1 MDIGKILSD
10 GQSTDIFPG
19 YIFDID
25 KFVKAIKR
33 VKNAIGDMP
42 LTYSIKANPYL
53 LECIPE
59 EVEHVE
65 VCSPGELLICMRY
78 KIAGERIIYS
88 GVNKGEKDVREA
100 LQYGVDICSIES
112 LLQLKIVQKIAQEDN
127 KTQKVLLRLSSG
139 NQFGLS
145 EYDILSVLHT
155 IQNYPNLKII
165 GVHYYSGTQKRKKQI
180 ENDLFALDDFLT
192 KAFGKDEQDTIF
204 VEYGPG
210 LGCSYFGDNYYEYED
225 EILTFF
231 TGAIKS
237 YREKYNIGIEL
248 GRFVAADCGA
258 YLTRVVDVKEND
270 GVNYV
275 IVDGGT
281 HQLKYY
287 GHNMAMQVPK
297 ISVYS
302 MNDDKTN
309 TNRRHYTLCG
319 SLCTVA
325 DILVNDIELPQIK
338 VGDFL
343 AFEYCGAYSV
353 TDSNVLFLSRDL
365 PSVALWDEYNSM
377 KYVRKHI
384 DTYNLNCMQMLNSN
398 NSQFSCVGN
407 CLC

>member
-1 MDIGKILSD
+1 
-10 GQSTDIFPG
+10 
-19 YIFDID
+19 
-25 KFVKAIKR
+25 
-33 VKNAIGDMP
+33 MP

-204 VEYGPG
+204 VEYGP
-210 LGCSYFGDNYYEYED
+210 
-225 EILTFF
+225 
-231 TGAIKS
+231 
-237 YREKYNIGIEL
+237 
-248 GRFVAADCGA
+248 
-258 YLTRVVDVKEND
+258 
-270 GVNYV
+270 
-275 IVDGGT
+275 
-281 HQLKYY
+281 
-287 GHNMAMQVPK
+287 
-297 ISVYS
+297 
-302 MNDDKTN
+302 
-309 TNRRHYTLCG
+309 
-319 SLCTVA
+319 
-325 DILVNDIELPQIK
+325 
-338 VGDFL
+338 
-343 AFEYCGAYSV
+343 
-353 TDSNVLFLSRDL
+353 
-365 PSVALWDEYNSM
+365 
-377 KYVRKHI
+377 
-384 DTYNLNCMQMLNSN
+384 
-398 NSQFSCVGN
+398 
-407 CLC
+407 